1 MMPAS
6 AATIK
11 AMSPSAPQPAAA
23 PAALYTPEQASPVIV
38 RLGEW
43 AFRQRSWLPVPLG
56 LAVVAFRSGQ
66 VAGPWPVA
74 IGVGLVL
81 IGELMRFWAVRHI
94 GTISRTRTSTRQ
106 GPLITSGPFRIVRN
120 PLYLGNWMIWSGLVL
135 VSRLV
140 WMLPIAW
147 AVFALQYGTMV
158 IWEEAR
164 LRSKFGRQYDR
175 YALDVPRWVP
185 VRPNDLAPLQPRHPW
200 QSVAFS
206 ERGTIMAIM
215 VVASL
220 LAVKALIG

>member
-1 MMPAS
+1 MPAS
-6 AATIK
+6 AATIRP
-11 AMSPSAPQPAAA
+11 MPPSAPQPATA
-23 PAALYTPEQASPVIV
+23 PAAIYTPEQAPALLVK
-38 RLGEW
+38 LGAW
-43 AFRQRSWLPVPLG
+43 TFRQRSWLPVPLG
-56 LAVVAFRSGQ
+56 LAVVGFRSGQ
-66 VAGPWPVA
+66 VDGMWPVA
-74 IGVGLVL
+74 AGVAMVVV
-81 IGELMRFWAVRHI
+81 GELMRFWAVRHI

-106 GPLITSGPFRIVRN
+106 GPLIMSGPFRMVRN

-135 VSRLV
+135 ASRLV

-185 VRPNDLAPLQPRHPW
+185 VRPNDLAPLQTRHPW

-206 ERGTIMAIM
+206 ERGTILAIM
-215 VVASL
+215 LVASL